1 MELSAVPK
9 KKPKCNL
16 PLFCVALLD
25 DDAYCYY
32 PKSLNGK
39 SCCLEVANICII
51 YYHTILSCIQD
62 KTFSHSL
69 NGLYIYGEQSEEP
82 LHQLGVQLVQ
92 NVRSVRH

>member
-1 MELSAVPK
+1 MELSAVLK

-25 DDAYCYY
+25 VDAYCCY

-51 YYHTILSCIQD
+51 YY
-62 KTFSHSL
+62 K
-69 NGLYIYGEQSEEP
+69 
-82 LHQLGVQLVQ
+82 
-92 NVRSVRH
+92 